1 MKVKHQGRSVPALMK
16 SELSSIVELPVSYRR
31 EDFDKFLYS
40 VIREEEGGASLTV
53 LSLLARHDVDP
64 WEAAEQ
70 LTRIPWRAAA
80 EQLSLLIATRPSD
93 MASPQVPDPIAIDL
107 IAKLP
112 QSSLVQRPITEVA
125 WESLITWS

>member
-1 MKVKHQGRSVPALMK
+1 M
-16 SELSSIVELPVSYRR
+16 
-31 EDFDKFLYS
+31 
-40 VIREEEGGASLTV
+40 
-53 LSLLARHDVDP
+53 LSLLARYDVDP

-80 EQLSLLIATRPSD
+80 EQLSLQIATRPSD
-93 MASPQVPDPIAIDL
+93 MATPQVPDPIAIDL

-125 WESLITWS
+125 WESLINLVMKLKTPVKPASDTKQGKE